1 MAASLQNE
9 FSVDGTQLGSLS
21 SAYFWPYLFI
31 QFFLGWLFQRF
42 GVELV
47 VLVSMLVAAAGT
59 VVFGVAGSLGV
70 AVLGRC
76 LIGLG
81 VGAAWLGLVTVAQ
94 GQAFVKSGLSTT
106 MVGAGLMFGLLGALI
121 AQTPLTL
128 AIEAAGFRTVLL
140 WSALAPAAV
149 AAVMATR
156 LCAASRRG
164 RPPAPMP
171 STHVVAPQG
180 ESIGL
185 PSRWCLAVACAPP
198 QQQACCVL

>member
-1 MAASLQNE
+1 MASALQDE

-21 SAYFWPYLFI
+21 SAYFWPYLVI

-47 VLVSMLVAAAGT
+47 MMVSMLVAGAGT
-59 VVFGVAGSLGV
+59 IVFGVAGSLGV

-94 GQAFVKSGLSTT
+94 GKSFTQAGLSTT
-106 MVGAGLMFGLLGALI
+106 MVGSGLMFGLLGALI

-128 AIEAAGFRTVLL
+128 AIQDAGFRPVLL

-149 AAVMATR
+149 AAVMAAR
-156 LCAASRRG
+156 LCSAQRGGGGGGAKSHLASV
-164 RPPAPMP
+164 PP
-171 STHVVAPQG
+171 G
-180 ESIGL
+180 ESTTTARPVCGVW
-185 PSRWCLAVACAPP
+185 PE
-198 QQQACCVL
+198 